1 MFGGRIMSHKINTM
15 AVLLVLFGLYTLST
29 EQDSLKCV
37 AGVIPLGAGLLF
49 GCITSRL
56 LRLFMA
62 GFGLIAVEVG
72 LINDYPTFTRY
83 SLITSCIFLVSAFVF
98 TALGPNGWQS
108 RRDQVNS
115 RYSGVNHGVSKGGSF
130 FWIVLI
136 GLFAAAMYYSPG
148 FRHYVV
154 SAFEFGS
161 PESEKT
167 LASATPQNKGMDAM
181 QKQAGPA
188 DDSRNEI
195 SRQQA
200 AEMSEGKSGRVKEN
214 TADSP
219 DDLLA
224 HARVLVGGN
233 DPAAIPLLEKASR
246 QGNADSSF
254 ELARIYAKGLCGVTT
269 NENSMEQWLSVAQS
283 QGHDRA
289 GSMLLRRQQQTQRLD
304 KTWRKYW
311 DGESL
316 SAERYLSADEIE
328 RGRREIAL
336 ALQECTEASSWTRQ
350 QAQSFLSGIMACRVK
365 TVGSGSR
372 SGVQSRQPQADYI
385 RPSGSPPRWQV
396 REGQTRP
403 DGVRS
408 FNENQYIASHN
419 GQFGGAFD
427 TTREARL
434 KAEALN
440 TQQEYNKEAMM
451 EQAMYPRQDGVYT
464 LNSRAGNWTYRYDET
479 IDKFVVYQE

>member
-1 MFGGRIMSHKINTM
+1 MSHKINTM
-15 AVLLVLFGLYTLST
+15 AVLLVLFGLYTLSV
-29 EQDSLKCV
+29 EQDALKFL
-37 AGVIPLGAGLLF
+37 AGVIPLGAGLLL

-83 SLITSCIFLVSAFVF
+83 SLITSCIFLISAFVF
-98 TALGPNGWQS
+98 PALGPNGWQS

-115 RYSGVNHGVSKGGSF
+115 RYSSVNYGVSKGGSF

-148 FRHYVV
+148 FRHWFI
-154 SAFEFGS
+154 SAFKFDS
-161 PESEKT
+161 PQNEMP
-167 LASATPQNKGMDAM
+167 LASSGPQYKESDAI
-181 QKQAGPA
+181 QKHVGIA

-195 SRQQA
+195 SRQAA
-200 AEMSEGKSGRVKEN
+200 AEMSEGESRRVKEN
-214 TADSP
+214 KADSP

-224 HARVLVGGN
+224 HARVLVEGN

-304 KTWRKYW
+304 KTWRKYF

-316 SAERYLSADEIE
+316 SVENYLSADEIE
-328 RGRREIAL
+328 RGKREIAI
-336 ALQECTEASSWTRQ
+336 ALQECPAASSWTKE
-350 QAQSFLSGIMACRVK
+350 QARSFLHTMSHPFKSVGTGSASSGPPR
-365 TVGSGSR
+365 
-372 SGVQSRQPQADYI
+372 QSRADNI

-403 DGVRS
+403 DGVRT
-408 FNENQYIASHN
+408 FNENQYIASHY

-427 TTREARL
+427 TTRAARL

-451 EQAMYPRQDGVYT
+451 EQAMYSRQDGVYM

>member
-1 MFGGRIMSHKINTM
+1 MSRKINTM
-15 AVLLVLFGLYTLST
+15 AVFLALFGLYTLSV

-37 AGVIPLGAGLLF
+37 AGVIPLGAGLLL

-62 GFGLIAVEVG
+62 GFGLIAVAVG
-72 LINDYPTFTRY
+72 LNNDYPSFTRY
-83 SLITSCIFLVSAFVF
+83 SLITSCVFLISAFAF
-98 TALGPNGWQS
+98 PALGPNGWQS
-108 RRDQVNS
+108 RRDQVNP
-115 RYSGVNHGVSKGGSF
+115 RYNGVNHGVSGGGSL

-136 GLFAAAMYYSPG
+136 GLFVAAMYYSLG
-148 FRHYVV
+148 FRHWVV

-167 LASATPQNKGMDAM
+167 PASATPQNKGMDAM
-181 QKQAGPA
+181 QKQARPA
-188 DDSRNEI
+188 DISRNEI
-195 SRQQA
+195 SRQAA
-200 AEMSEGKSGRVKEN
+200 AEMSEGNSGRAEEK

-311 DGESL
+311 DGESF
-316 SAERYLSADEIE
+316 SADKYLSADEIE
-328 RGRREIAL
+328 RGKTEIAI
-336 ALQECTEASSWTRQ
+336 ALQECTEASSWTRK
-350 QAQSFLSGIMACRVK
+350 QAQSFLSTIMACTVK

-372 SGVQSRQPQADYI
+372 SGGQSRQPQADNI
-385 RPSGSPPRWQV
+385 RPGGFPPRWQV
-396 REGQTRP
+396 REGLTRS
-403 DGVRS
+403 DGVRT
-408 FNENQYIASHN
+408 FNENQYIASHY

-427 TTREARL
+427 TTRAARL

-451 EQAMYPRQDGVYT
+451 EQAMNSGRSGVYM